1 LSSFAAGG
9 SAFVFALVAAFL
21 VVIPQGS
28 AVALAVACSLYPTPK
43 TVISTGG
50 GAPAAVVEKS
60 ASLPKTPP
68 NHLIP
73 LPLRSP
79 QFIFLIFR
87 PKNAC
92 QAPKRPNQMKIN
104 KIELA
109 L

>member
-60 ASLPKTPP
+60 ASLPKAPP

-79 QFIFLIFR
+79 QFYFSHFP
-87 PKNAC
+87 PKKRMSS
-92 QAPKRPNQMKIN
+92 PKTT
-104 KIELA
+104 
-109 L
+109 